1 MVRAPRTGVT
11 EGVFP
16 SDLDFIEGVGLTVRA
31 VVRGSRTPFLGAL
44 LHQL

>member
-1 MVRAPRTGVT
+1 MENAEAMVIVGVCL
-11 EGVFP
+11 

-31 VVRGSRTPFLGAL
+31 VVSGSRTPFLGAL